1 MNHLFLREKY
11 AGPNE
16 FNARTVCLK
25 KPKEP
30 LKAVN
35 MNGQKKRTTRLTM
48 IETPLKT
55 NDELNCYV
63 IVSRFCTKS
72 GIRHVTFVTNP
83 LIRYEPG

>member
-1 MNHLFLREKY
+1 
-11 AGPNE
+11 
-16 FNARTVCLK
+16 
-25 KPKEP
+25 
-30 LKAVN
+30 
-35 MNGQKKRTTRLTM
+35 MNGQKKRTNRLTM